1 MGTSLRAKAR
11 VQINLAVTQVIDIKQ
26 VASFPSI
33 VFPIMWFEEVCKQ
46 KKTSTSTLV
55 ILILILISR
64 E

>member
-46 KKTSTSTLV
+46 KKIHVHVSNTNLV
-55 ILILILISR
+55 FNF
-64 E
+64 